1 MKKGQQSPEVFIS
14 MERKGLMKSI
24 LLSLKAFFSTMNFL
38 DDFKLENISIIGRQS
53 APQSRGQSDIEFD
66 QSDYGNTLPL
76 QQSNGKRKAM
86 TTQRPN
92 NFIWAIKVLSS
103 CKLTVPSDQLSVSRG
118 LDK

>member
-1 MKKGQQSPEVFIS
+1 MEKDRKNEERAAKSRSVHFDGKKNE
-14 MERKGLMKSI
+14 GLMKSI

-92 NFIWAIKVLSS
+92 NFIWAIKVLS
-103 CKLTVPSDQLSVSRG
+103 LFM
-118 LDK
+118 